1 MRWIFWRWTR
11 SSATEDQA
19 RLQEG
24 KSEEI
29 SVVLETQES
38 STSAGRG
45 FVLTSATGETGRERF
60 FRRRHGKND
69 RIQLL
74 PFQSGK
80 SPETSKSSIEAR
92 QAPLQ
97 KLLLCA
103 PPDFAPSDFAPSA
116 TTRIAYFT
124 RGCYAGSGWATVR
137 LMAPAISRG
146 TPLQGFAGGV
156 QRKALS
162 ADPENSPAQRSA
174 KEG

>member
-1 MRWIFWRWTR
+1 MRWIFWRCTP
-11 SSATEDQA
+11 SLATEDQA

-29 SVVLETQES
+29 SVIVETQES

-60 FRRRHGKND
+60 FRRRHGKID

-92 QAPLQ
+92 QAPPQ

-103 PPDFAPSDFAPSA
+103 PPDFAPSA

-137 LMAPAISRG
+137 LMAPAVSRG
-146 TPLQGFAGGV
+146 TTQQGFAGGV
-156 QRKALS
+156 QRRNLN
-162 ADPENSPAQRSA
+162 ADPENSPAQPSA

>member
-1 MRWIFWRWTR
+1 MRWIFWRR
-11 SSATEDQA
+11 APSSATEDQA

-29 SVVLETQES
+29 SVIVQTQES

-45 FVLTSATGETGRERF
+45 FVLTSASGDTGRERF
-60 FRRRHGKND
+60 FRRRHGKID

-74 PFQSGK
+74 PVQSAE
-80 SPETSKSSIEAR
+80 SPEISTSSIGAR
-92 QAPLQ
+92 QAQPQ

-103 PPDFAPSDFAPSA
+103 PPDFAPSA

-124 RGCYAGSGWATVR
+124 RGSYAGSGWAAVR
-137 LMAPAISRG
+137 LMAPAVSRS
-146 TPLQGFAGGV
+146 TTREGFAGEV
-156 QRKALS
+156 RRKPLN
-162 ADPENSPAQRSA
+162 ADPENSPAQLSP